1 MASIIKRNNKYKVVY
16 YYTTESGEQKQKWET
31 FSNHKDALKRK
42 AEIETAS
49 LTGTLIAPTKETV
62 SSFLEQFVSLY
73 GEKKW
78 SVSIY
83 DSNCSLIR
91 NYINPI
97 IGHWEIQSITP
108 LAVDK
113 YIQTLRKTPCVS
125 TKTHKATST
134 HVSDRTIE
142 KVIKLLRCAFG
153 QAIRWEKVSRN
164 PFEKA
169 LLVRPEY
176 KKREIWTADMIRTAL
191 DKCRDNKLYVAMSL
205 AFACSMRMGEI
216 LGLTWDNVHISESE
230 IENDDAYVYIDKE
243 LQRASKT
250 AIDVLGEKDI
260 YYIFEPTISTAATRL
275 ILKKP
280 KTESSIRKVW
290 LPKTLALILLDWKRS
305 QESMK
310 CFLGEEYQDFNL
322 VVSLPNGRPCE
333 DRLILNAFYKL
344 REEAGLPRV
353 VFHSLRHSSTTYK
366 LKLNHGDLKATQ
378 GDTGHAEIE
387 MITNIYAHILDEDRK
402 VNAQRFEN
410 AFYAQPSLHRA
421 QNMPTEISPN
431 TVDTA
436 ALISQLSGSPDF
448 VNALASMILSQAFTR
463 ASGGSY

>member
-16 YYTTESGEQKQKWET
+16 YYTTEDGEQKQKWET

-62 SSFLEQFVSLY
+62 SSFMEQFVSLY

-97 IGHWEIQSITP
+97 IGHLEIQSITP

-134 HVSDRTIE
+134 YVSDRTIE

-191 DKCRDNKLYVAMSL
+191 DKCRDNKLYVSMSL

-216 LGLTWDNVHISESE
+216 LGLTWDNVHISENE

-310 CFLGEEYQDFNL
+310 QFLGEEYQDFNL

-344 REEAGLPRV
+344 REDAGLPRV

-421 QNMPTEISPN
+421 QNVPTDISSN